1 MCWST
6 GSQSVEGMVW
16 EPSAVQASPLSY
28 GQLFSFKLYF
38 LTCLLLEV
46 LTHCFSFSLTLCL
59 PVLLSVFPHLTPS
72 PNGFPQGSLTKRS
85 TSSQMLIPLAM
96 CTCLLCSLQG
106 RLWRVARRFF
116 RVSCLCG
123 INECGWAQSNDQSRR
138 RAPGLLGAQAL
149 AFQPSTSV
157 LPANC
162 GQLCPLEF
170 PSWGGGR
177 NAPHMG
183 WGRAA
188 PLP

>member
-1 MCWST
+1 
-6 GSQSVEGMVW
+6 MVGKRGCGVLVYR
-16 EPSAVQASPLSY
+16 ELKRRGNGLGRDLSRAPSAVQTSPLSY

-106 RLWRVARRFF
+106 RLWRVARQFF

-123 INECGWAQSNDQSRR
+123 ISECGWAQSNGQSRR
-138 RAPGLLGAQAL
+138 RAPGLLGAPAL
-149 AFQPSTSV
+149 ALSIAFHLGPASQLQAT
-157 LPANC
+157 LPIIVPKL
-162 GQLCPLEF
+162 G
-170 PSWGGGR
+170 
-177 NAPHMG
+177 
-183 WGRAA
+183 
-188 PLP
+188 